1 MTAIDELDSV
11 VAPMLA
17 DAGAIALRWFRSG
30 LTADDKGGAAGYD
43 PVTEADRGIEDLL
56 RERLSDEFPD
66 HEIVG
71 EERGATGPQ
80 GRFRWLIDPI
90 DGTKA
95 FVSGS
100 PLWGILLGLSVDGQP
115 AAGWMH
121 QPYLGETF
129 AAIGAEAWFERQG
142 ARRPLVSRQDV
153 DLSEAIM
160 YVTFP
165 GMFTTADE
173 RGAFSRL
180 ADTVR
185 LVRFG
190 GDCYSYCLLALGFV
204 DLIVEASLQAYDI
217 VPLIPI
223 VQAAGGVVSDA
234 DGQLPLKGGFVVAAA
249 NPALHRQALA
259 MINGA

>member
-1 MTAIDELDSV
+1 MNEIDELDSV
-11 VAPMLA
+11 VAPMLV
-17 DAGAIALRWFRSG
+17 DAGAIALRWFRTS
-30 LTADDKGGAAGYD
+30 LTVHDKGGAGSYD

-56 RERLSDEFPD
+56 RGRLSEEFPD

-71 EERGATGPQ
+71 EERGASGPP

-129 AAIGAEAWFERQG
+129 GAVGAEAWFERSG
-142 ARRPLVSRQDV
+142 VRRSLASRQQV
-153 DLSEAIM
+153 ELSEAIM

-173 RGAFSRL
+173 RGAFARL

-223 VQAAGGVVSDA
+223 VQAAGGIVTDA
-234 DGQLPLKGGFVVAAA
+234 EGRLPLNGGFVVAAA
-249 NPALHRQALA
+249 NPELHRQALEL
-259 MINGA
+259 INRA